1 MRWSYGKAAVRGP
14 RCFGHAG
21 DMDDAPVRL
30 RAVEEI
36 APLAQEVVSSFR
48 QDSADI
54 LGTEVHHI
62 GATAIPFGHTKGDVD
77 VNVRVD
83 EAAFALLV
91 PALRERLE
99 VAQPENWTPT
109 FASFSTD
116 RYPLPLGVQ
125 VTVIGSADDF
135 LLELRERMLARP
147 ELLHEYDRLKVL
159 AAPQGATAYWNAKN
173 AFLQKLLADSAA
185 VPEPRRMVRV
195 RLRPGRAAFTASSD
209 PELEPPVP
217 AGAGDE
223 VVVSEQAAAFL
234 IRQRAADV
242 VERIELPES
251 VQPTQ

>member
-1 MRWSYGKAAVRGP
+1 
-14 RCFGHAG
+14 
-21 DMDDAPVRL
+21 MDEAPVAL
-30 RAVEEI
+30 RTVEEI
-36 APLAQEVVSSFR
+36 APQAQEVVSRFR
-48 QDSADI
+48 QDNADI
-54 LGTEVHHI
+54 LGAEVHHI

-83 EAAFALLV
+83 EAAFAPLLA
-91 PALRERLE
+91 ALRERCP
-99 VAQPENWTPT
+99 VAQPENWTVT

-116 RYPLPLGVQ
+116 RYPLPLGIQ

-135 LLELRERMLARP
+135 LLELRERMLGRP

-173 AFLQKLLADSAA
+173 AFLQKLLADSSAMS
-185 VPEPRRMVRV
+185 ESLRMVRL
-195 RLRPGRAAFTASSD
+195 RLRPGRAVLTASSD
-209 PELEPPVP
+209 PEREPPVS

-223 VVVSEQAAAFL
+223 VVVSEKAAAFL

-251 VQPTQ
+251 DRPPQ